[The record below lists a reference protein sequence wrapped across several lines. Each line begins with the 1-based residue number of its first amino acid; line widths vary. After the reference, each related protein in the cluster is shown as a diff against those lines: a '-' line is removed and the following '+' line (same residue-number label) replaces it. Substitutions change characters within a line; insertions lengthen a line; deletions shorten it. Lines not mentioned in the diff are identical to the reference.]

1 MKVKKVDRVLR
12 EILYRVYERNES
24 FMSQKSLAQV
34 CELSMD
40 TANRLVSKLNQF
52 RAIEKKPL
60 GFRVVDPKKILSYWA
75 STRNLASDVVYS
87 TYSPDSVSKIE
98 SELLPESIFT
108 AYSGYRLKFKET
120 PTHYEEIFVYADPDE
135 VRRKFPE
142 SGVERRN
149 LYVLRQDPHLERVGK
164 DRTATLAQLYIDL
177 WQIGGATADRFI
189 LELEKRLEPRSI
201 EALKM
206 LARKGS
212 S

>member
-24 FMSQKSLAQV
+24 FMSQKSLAQA
-34 CELSMD
+34 CGLSMD
-40 TANRLVSKLNQF
+40 TVNRLVTKLNQF

-60 GFRVVDPKKILSYWA
+60 GFRVVDPKKIISYWA
-75 STRNLASDVVYS
+75 STRNLAGDVVYS

-98 SELLPESIFT
+98 SELPPGSIFT
-108 AYSGYRLKFKET
+108 AYSGYRLKFNET

-142 SGVERRN
+142 SEVERRN
-149 LYVLRQDPHLERVGK
+149 LFVLRQDPHLGRVGK
-164 DRTATLAQLYIDL
+164 DGAATLAQLYIDL

-189 LELEKRLEPRSI
+189 LELEKRLEPRSV